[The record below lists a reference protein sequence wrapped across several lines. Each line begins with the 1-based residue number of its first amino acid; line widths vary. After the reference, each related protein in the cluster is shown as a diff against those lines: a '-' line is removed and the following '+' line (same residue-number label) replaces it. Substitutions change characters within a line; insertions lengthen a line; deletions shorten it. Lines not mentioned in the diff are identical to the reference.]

1 MNTNKNFKLLVLTI
15 FSFITIFIYF
25 EYMMM
30 DHYFEENIHQEQE
43 MVKNSYNHKVKEIQ
57 QEYSRRMQTILLHPE
72 IKKAIVNNDRKR
84 LKKILLKKFNF
95 LQKENKYIKNI
106 LIADTNNIAIIRAH
120 KPSIYGDD
128 LTTIRPIIKASNESK
143 KILFGF
149 EGGKIGIPYR
159 ITSPII
165 YDGIHYGVID
175 LGISGDILS
184 DFLNAI
190 STKAELTYLVNPKYI
205 KNFIKD
211 KNVNDYLLKR
221 GYLAPNF
228 NPFFNPFIQNIDL
241 NKETSTLSI
250 KNNTFLINTSFKM
263 KSFDETSFGTILVA
277 YNITDEI
284 NEQLNKITLMVF
296 YILLFILSIYFIL
309 RFGLKEYEKD
319 LLNQK
324 KMYQTL
330 FQNSTDGILI
340 LKDNNFI
347 DCNNAAVNLFKY
359 TSKNDILISHP
370 SQLSPKKQ
378 PDGEDSFLK
387 ANRMIAIADQNGSHI
402 CEWLHLTSDKKEFWS
417 EIAFTAMNIND
428 EEIIHIRLRDIT
440 ALKDVENFT
449 ARMIKQKTRELNIQ
463 MQKAND
469 ANRSKSEFLAN
480 MSHEIRTPLN
490 AIMGFIELLKDDEI
504 SPQKLNYLQVVD
516 KSSNNLLEIIND
528 ILDFSKIESNQV
540 DLEFRDFN
548 TSDEFS
554 SIGELFKA
562 RANEKEI
569 DLAINISD
577 NMPKYLHSD
586 ILRIKQVIINLLSN
600 AIKFTPNNRNV
611 YLNIKYKEN
620 RLDVNIID
628 EGIGIASNKLE
639 TIFEAF
645 VQADTS
651 TTREYGG
658 TGLGLSIGYRLI
670 GLLGGELKVR
680 SKLNVGSE
688 FYFSI
693 PVKDVVYQEEVL
705 TVEKKKEYLEGH
717 ILLVEDNKANLMFM
731 KVILKKM
738 GFTFDIAINGLEAT
752 HRVPKLTCDNKT
764 KYDAILMDENMPN
777 MNGIEA
783 TKIILEMEKEYNL
796 PHTPIIA
803 LTANALKGDREKFL
817 NAGMDEYLTKP
828 VNKKRLAE
836 VLGKFLNEK

>member
-1 MNTNKNFKLLVLTI
+1 
-15 FSFITIFIYF
+15 
-25 EYMMM
+25 MM
-30 DHYFEENIHQEQE
+30 DHYFEKNIDQEQE
-43 MVKNSYNHKVKEIQ
+43 MIKNSYNHKVKEIQ
-57 QEYSRRMQTILLHPE
+57 QEYSKRMQTVLSHPE
-72 IKKAIVNNDRKR
+72 IKMGIINNDRKK
-84 LKKILLKKFNF
+84 LEKNLVKKINL
-95 LQKENKYIKNI
+95 LQKENRYIKTI
-106 LIADTNNIAIIRAH
+106 LITDTNNIVIIRAH
-120 KPSIYGDD
+120 KPSMYGDD
-128 LTTIRPIIKASNESK
+128 LTNIRPIVKSANEKK

-149 EGGKIGIPYR
+149 EGGKMSIPYR
-159 ITSPII
+159 VTTPII
-165 YDGIHYGVID
+165 YDGIHYGVLD
-175 LGISGDILS
+175 LGISADIFS
-184 DFLNAI
+184 DFINAI
-190 STKAELTYLVNPKYI
+190 STKAEVTSLVNPKFI

-211 KNVNDYLLKR
+211 RVLNDYFLKR

-241 NKETSTLSI
+241 NKETSIVYI
-250 KNNTFLINTSFKM
+250 KDSTYLINTSFKM
-263 KSFDETSFGTILVA
+263 KSFDETPFGTILVA
-277 YNITDEI
+277 YNITEDI
-284 NEQLNKITLMVF
+284 NEQFNKITLMVF
-296 YILLFILSIYFIL
+296 YILVFILSIYYII
-309 RFGLKEYEKD
+309 RFGLKVYEKD
-319 LLNQK
+319 LVNQK

-340 LKDNNFI
+340 LKDNHFI
-347 DCNNAAVNLFKY
+347 DCNNSALNLFKY
-359 TSKNDILISHP
+359 AKKEDIVNLHP
-370 SQLSPKKQ
+370 SQLSPQKQ
-378 PDGEDSFLK
+378 ADGEDSFLK
-387 ANRMIAIADQNGSHI
+387 VDRMISISKQNGSHI
-402 CEWLHLTSDKKEFWS
+402 FEWLHLTSDKKEFWS
-417 EIAFTAMNIND
+417 EIALTSMIIND
-428 EEIIHIRLRDIT
+428 EEITHVRLRDIT

-449 ARMIKQKTRELNIQ
+449 SKMIKQKTKELNIQ
-463 MQKAND
+463 MKKAND

-490 AIMGFIELLKDDEI
+490 AIMGFIDLLKDDET
-504 SPQKLNYLQVVD
+504 SPQKLKFLQIID
-516 KSSNNLLEIIND
+516 KSSNSLLEIIND

-548 TSDEFS
+548 TADEFS

-562 RANEKEI
+562 RANEKNI
-569 DLAINISD
+569 NLLVNISD

-600 AIKFTPNNRNV
+600 AIKFTPKYKNV
-611 YLNIKYKEN
+611 YLNIEYQEK
-620 RLDVNIID
+620 RLDVNIRD

-658 TGLGLSIGYRLI
+658 TGLGLSIGHKLI

-680 SKLNVGSE
+680 SKLKLGSE

-693 PVKDVVYQEEVL
+693 PVKDVIYEEK
-705 TVEKKKEYLEGH
+705 TVSKAEEKEYLEGH

-731 KVILKKM
+731 KVVLKKM
-738 GFTFDIAINGLEAT
+738 GFTFDIAINGLEAV
-752 HRVPKLTCDNKT
+752 HKFPKVTCDNNKT

-783 TKIILEMEKEYNL
+783 TKIILEMEKEYSL

-828 VNKKRLAE
+828 VNKKKLGE
-836 VLGKFLNEK
+836 ILGKFLNEK